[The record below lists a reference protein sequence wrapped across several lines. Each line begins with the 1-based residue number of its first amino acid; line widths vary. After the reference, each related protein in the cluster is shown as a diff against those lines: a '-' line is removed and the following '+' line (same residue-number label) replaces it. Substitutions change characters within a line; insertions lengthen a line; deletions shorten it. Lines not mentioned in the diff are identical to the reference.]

1 MKVKVGAE
9 QRKTFCFSL
18 LDSIN
23 RAGGTENIAEGG
35 REGRLT
41 RNTFLLFRVFHL
53 LGKKVTFLSEL
64 VGFNYKFLD
73 VIRKVFDLAKLVMT
87 F

>member
-23 RAGGTENIAEGG
+23 RAGGTENRG
-35 REGRLT
+35 REGRK
-41 RNTFLLFRVFHL
+41 VD
-53 LGKKVTFLSEL
+53 KKYISPVSS
-64 VGFNYKFLD
+64 VSSSWQ
-73 VIRKVFDLAKLVMT
+73 RK
-87 F
+87 

>member
-23 RAGGTENIAEGG
+23 RAGGTENRG
-35 REGRLT
+35 REGRK
-41 RNTFLLFRVFHL
+41 VD
-53 LGKKVTFLSEL
+53 KKYISPVSSASSSWQESDIFIGAGW
-64 VGFNYKFLD
+64 V
-73 VIRKVFDLAKLVMT
+73 
-87 F
+87 

>member
-23 RAGGTENIAEGG
+23 RAGGTENRG
-35 REGRLT
+35 REGRKVDKKYISPVRGL
-41 RNTFLLFRVFHL
+41 HL